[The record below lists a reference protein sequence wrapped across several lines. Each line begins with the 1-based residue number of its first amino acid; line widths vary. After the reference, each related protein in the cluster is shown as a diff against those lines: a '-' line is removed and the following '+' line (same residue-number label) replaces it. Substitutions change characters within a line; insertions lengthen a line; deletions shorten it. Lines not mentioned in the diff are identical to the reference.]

1 MEVYKMFYSLT
12 KVKKSGFN
20 EGHLSEAIQRYLAD
34 VQGGKAITAE
44 SLMSNIVDSIQN
56 SRFYEE
62 GDLSRVIHSGDLITT
77 IETQV
82 KNLGQNTNILTIG
95 NYNTVLNGLKRLQNL
110 LSSGLIGTELQGKL
124 ESEMFSRASD
134 VPVKK
139 INDALKQKA
148 EAAIDELLKQL
159 NL

>member
-1 MEVYKMFYSLT
+1 MKRIL
-12 KVKKSGFN
+12 
-20 EGHLSEAIQRYLAD
+20 LSMVAVLM
-34 VQGGKAITAE
+34 
-44 SLMSNIVDSIQN
+44 LMSCGNNPEQVSALLD
-56 SRFYEE
+56 RVGGE
-62 GDLSRVIHSGDLITT
+62 GTSAR

-82 KNLGQNTNILTIG
+82 KNLGQKTNILTIG
-95 NYNTVLNGLKRLQNL
+95 NYNTVLNGLRKLQSL
-110 LSSGLIGTELQGKL
+110 LSFGLVGSELQGKL

-134 VPVKK
+134 APVKK